1 MSTPYSRIRLSD
13 AERADA
19 MSALGNALGEGRL
32 TMDEFDDRCRRIA
45 EAEFHADLEPIF
57 GDIPQSPQVPAEP
70 EGPVQL
76 YTPHELVAARRDGQ
90 KTRAGLFWLTTF
102 GSAGGA
108 VVLGE
113 VFNSSAPAALLLLIP
128 AVFVLLYVM
137 KVGPDSW
144 YTPSLR
150 QLERKRRELV
160 RIQRL
165 EIEASNAREEAMR
178 KAARR
183 QQMNQITDDALAAAH
198 RTVKRFTGKETGK

>member
-13 AERADA
+13 TERADA

-32 TMDEFDDRCRRIA
+32 TMGEFDERCRLIA
-45 EAEFHADLEPIF
+45 QAEVQADLEPVF
-57 GDIPQSPQVPAEP
+57 SDIPQSPRMPAEP
-70 EGPVQL
+70 EAPVQL
-76 YTPHELVAARRDGQ
+76 YTPQELVAARRDGQ

-102 GSAGGA
+102 GSVGGSIMLTNYFNTETPA
-108 VVLGE
+108 V
-113 VFNSSAPAALLLLIP
+113 LLLLIP
-128 AVFVLLYVM
+128 TVFVLLYVM

-150 QLERKRRELV
+150 QMERKRRELV

-165 EIEASNAREEAMR
+165 EIEAGNAREEAMR

-183 QQMNQITDDALAAAH
+183 QQMNQITDEALAAAH
-198 RTVKRFTGKETGK
+198 RTVKRFSGKETGK